1 MTHSGTT
8 MKTLLINPPQTFFPG
23 SDPPAANLPLGLLY
37 IAAVLDKSGYKTEI
51 LDAFMT
57 DSPFRKIGDVIEVGM
72 PYEKIKEEIQKRR
85 PDIVGIGNPFTSQ
98 VEHAIKV
105 ADIIKE
111 VDSSILTVVGGPHVT
126 VVPTEFLERAKNV
139 DLIAI
144 GEGEYTM
151 LDVVR
156 FFEGKKKID
165 NVEGIAYRV
174 KGKVMLN
181 SPRSFIENLDE
192 LPYPAYHLVD
202 MEQYLNPKT
211 IEYRS
216 FQKRALSMITSRGCS
231 FNCSFCSVHLH
242 MGKTFR
248 AHSVKYVVD
257 HIEHLVNEYHVKTI
271 YFEDDNLTF
280 DIQRFEAICDK
291 IIERKI
297 KFQWE
302 TPNGVRAD
310 YLTLDLLRKMKKTG
324 CQSVFV
330 GIESG
335 DQYVLDNIIGKSLK
349 LDNVVNFAKM
359 CKKIG
364 LKTGAFYIIGFPGE
378 TKKTMMKTVKF
389 ALMMKRKYDVGMHLL
404 FATPS
409 YGTRLYAECKEK
421 GYIRG
426 SLTPRA
432 FAEVRQNWGL
442 PLIETENF
450 TVTDVQEIAAWA
462 MKEYRKISIINYIK
476 NPQKTIRTALN
487 QPNLIGKFIKSLQSR

>member
-1 MTHSGTT
+1 
-8 MKTLLINPPQTFFPG
+8 
-23 SDPPAANLPLGLLY
+23 
-37 IAAVLDKSGYKTEI
+37 
-51 LDAFMT
+51 
-57 DSPFRKIGDVIEVGM
+57 
-72 PYEKIKEEIQKRR
+72 
-85 PDIVGIGNPFTSQ
+85 
-98 VEHAIKV
+98 
-105 ADIIKE
+105 
-111 VDSSILTVVGGPHVT
+111 
-126 VVPTEFLERAKNV
+126 VVPTEFLEEIKNV
-139 DLIAI
+139 DIVAI

-151 LDVVR
+151 LDVAM

-165 NVEGIAYRV
+165 DILGIAHRRN
-174 KGKVMLN
+174 GKVVLN
-181 SPRSFIENLDE
+181 SPRPFIEDLDE

-202 MEQYLNPKT
+202 MEQYLSPKT

-216 FQKRALSMITSRGCS
+216 FQKRALSMITSRGCP

-242 MGKTFR
+242 MGKAFR
-248 AHSVKYVVD
+248 AHSVDYVVD

-280 DIQRFEAICDK
+280 DIKRFEAICDK
-291 IIERKI
+291 ILERNI

-310 YLTLDLLRKMKKTG
+310 YLTLELLKKMKKTG

-349 LDNVVNFAKM
+349 LENVIEFAKM

-378 TKKTMMKTVKF
+378 TKETMKNTIEF
-389 ALMMKRKYDVGMHLL
+389 ALMLKKKYDVGMHLL

-409 YGTRLYAECKEK
+409 YGTRLYEECKKK
-421 GYIRG
+421 GYIQG

-450 TVTDVQEIAAWA
+450 TAMDVKELASWA
-462 MKEYRKISIINYIK
+462 MKRYRRLSIINYIK
-476 NPQKTIRTALN
+476 NPKKTLKTALK
-487 QPNLIGKFIKSLQSR
+487 QPNLVGKFIKNLQSR